1 MRNHEDEILLK
12 AIAKQVKRIRQ
23 SRKLSQEEVYLD
35 TEIHCACL
43 EQGKLNITIITLK
56 RLCDYFGLSLSDF
69 FKEIENSGE

>member
-35 TEIHCACL
+35 TEIHCARL

-69 FKEIENSGE
+69 FKEIENTGE